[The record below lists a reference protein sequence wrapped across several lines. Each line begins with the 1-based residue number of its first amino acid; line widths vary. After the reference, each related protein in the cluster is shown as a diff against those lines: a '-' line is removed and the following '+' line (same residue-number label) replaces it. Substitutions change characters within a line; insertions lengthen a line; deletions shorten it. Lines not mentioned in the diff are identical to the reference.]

1 MNFNKAE
8 FETSFAES
16 EKLPESDLQEV
27 VFCGKSNVGKSSLL
41 NRLLQR
47 KNLAYVSATPGKTA
61 TINFFKVDGVRF
73 VDLPGYGYAKV
84 SKAKKEAWAELMEGY
99 FQMGRDILLVV
110 LLIDM
115 RHPPS
120 RDDLAMAEYLIE
132 YEFPF
137 VVALTKCDKLSK
149 TERIERRAALCSE
162 LPNFDEITSVELS
175 SATGEGID
183 MLKGIISEVCE
194 D

>member
-16 EKLPESDLQEV
+16 EKLPESDLPEV